1 MSAEAKAEREKRM
14 RTCAFGHICRK
25 VWPFGCPAT
34 RLETP
39 ECPAYHIG
47 VFVKN
52 ETIEDVIDG
61 YTKTPLGL
69 RRTTQMMD
77 ILRAF
82 KMEEPEVTDDGTTIS
97 KKPPKKVA
105 T

>member
-1 MSAEAKAEREKRM
+1 MRDEFELERAKRM
-14 RTCAFGHICRK
+14 KACAFGHVCRK

-34 RLETP
+34 RLSIP
-39 ECPAYHIG
+39 DCPAYHIG

-52 ETIEDVIDG
+52 ETIEDVIDR
-61 YTKTPLGL
+61 YAKTPLGL

-82 KMEEPEVTDDGTTIS
+82 KMEEPEVTDDGTTLS